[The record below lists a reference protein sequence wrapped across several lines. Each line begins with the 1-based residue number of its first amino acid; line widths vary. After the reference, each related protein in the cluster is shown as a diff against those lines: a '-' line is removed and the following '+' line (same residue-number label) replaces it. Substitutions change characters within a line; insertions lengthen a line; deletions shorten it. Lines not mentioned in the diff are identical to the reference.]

1 MTHKLEACFKIMH
14 MHASKHKHNQ
24 PIMICYN
31 TIFSKCLIL
40 TFKDQR
46 LLRMQMYPFWAL
58 TWHDKGVLETMYI
71 LK

>member
-1 MTHKLEACFKIMH
+1 MTHKLEACFKIVQ
-14 MHASKHKHNQ
+14 ASEHKHNQ
-24 PIMICYN
+24 PIMISYN
-31 TIFSKCLIL
+31 TIFSKYLIL

-58 TWHDKGVLETMYI
+58 TRHDKGVSETMYF